1 MGEADPKRGR
11 PVKLLLDENVHE
23 PLAAALRREGFDAIT
38 VGEAGRRGISDLE
51 LLKFATAEERAVVS
65 FNIKHFEALAVQLFK
80 QGQEHCGIIVSPE
93 RGLRDVLQRLLKL
106 LEEYDAGDLK
116 NQLRYL

>member
-1 MGEADPKRGR
+1 MEEADPNRRR

-38 VGEAGRRGISDLE
+38 VREAGQRGISDPE
-51 LLKFATAEERAVVS
+51 PLKFAVSEERAVVS
-65 FNIKHFEALAVQLFK
+65 FNLKHFEAFAVQFFNHNE
-80 QGQEHCGIIVSPE
+80 QHFGIIVSPE
-93 RGLRDVLQRLLKL
+93 RGLHDVLQRLLKL
-106 LEEYDAGDLK
+106 LKKHDAEDMK